1 VRACLAGRVPSRDGQ
16 TRKEEDAHD
25 CRGRGVAAVPDRCP
39 GKQLADLRD
48 RLDRV
53 RWAPEPRGGDQ
64 GYGVSRAFV
73 QRLAAHWRDGYDGRV
88 WESRINEYPGFTT
101 TTTTDGTN
109 VHLHV
114 RSPEPNPLPLV
125 LSHGWPGSVAE

>member
-1 VRACLAGRVPSRDGQ
+1 MTVED
-16 TRKEEDAHD
+16 EEL
-25 CRGRGVAAVPDRCP
+25 RPFRIAVPESE
-39 GKQLADLRD
+39 LADLRD

-53 RWAPEPRGGDQ
+53 RRAPEPRGGDQ

-73 QRLAAHWRDGYDGRV
+73 QRLAAHWRDGYDWRV
-88 WESRINEYPGFTT
+88 WESRINEYPEFTT
-101 TTTTDGTN
+101 TIDGTN
-109 VHLHV
+109 VHLLHV